1 MLRRTS
7 FVFGFVAFLLSASS
21 TFAETLTVYTYDSFA
36 SKGGIGSLLAEK
48 FRAKTGAD
56 LKFIA
61 PGDALQAV
69 GEIERDASVKAGV
82 RGDAVVGID
91 LATFG
96 RMASRTVAL
105 PGEVGAL
112 RSALKKHPFLS
123 NVPANFLP
131 FDYGYFAFIENRAS
145 SARLSPAPTRW
156 ADFFTPAAA
165 KKLLLEDPRTSTPGL
180 GFVLLID
187 ALYGKASDVAAR
199 WLDVR
204 RSTLTLAPGWSQA
217 YGLFLKGEAP
227 YVWSYTTSEA
237 YHLSQHETWYRAVI
251 LPEGHPVQVEG
262 AALLRDTPLA
272 RAFLT
277 LLLSPEIQTA
287 IPTTQWM
294 YPVRE
299 TKLPGAFE
307 SVREPARTLEPPAK
321 ASDLDRALA
330 TWKSAVSGL

>member
-1 MLRRTS
+1 MCPRT
-7 FVFGFVAFLLSASS
+7 F
-21 TFAETLTVYTYDSFA
+21 
-36 SKGGIGSLLAEK
+36 
-48 FRAKTGAD
+48 
-56 LKFIA
+56 
-61 PGDALQAV
+61 
-69 GEIERDASVKAGV
+69 
-82 RGDAVVGID
+82 
-91 LATFG
+91 
-96 RMASRTVAL
+96 SRSITAI
-105 PGEVGAL
+105 L
-112 RSALKKHPFLS
+112 RSSKIARP
-123 NVPANFLP
+123 PR
-131 FDYGYFAFIENRAS
+131 AFQRRRRAGRIS
-145 SARLSPAPTRW
+145 SRRRRQ
-156 ADFFTPAAA
+156 

-262 AALLRDTPLA
+262 AALLRDTQLA
-272 RAFLT
+272 RAFLS

-307 SVREPARTLEPPAK
+307 SVREPARALEPPAK